1 VRFRRK
7 RWKSSA
13 DISTCVLA
21 AVRTG
26 TDGRPPG
33 PEISNKTFG
42 ITADFSGAYGSG
54 ASMHTCL
61 WTEADR
67 HLSPQA
73 SCWAF
78 DGASEGYRTQ
88 RRKQVSHLADN
99 SRGNALR
106 NLRLLALTIAIMS
119 LPLTTGCWVQSV
131 YPFYEE
137 SDVVVD
143 PGLVGNWEGDSELKS
158 YLLKIGLD
166 PAARTYTIE
175 VAKLGDIKTAAQ
187 CQGAT
192 FEGKL
197 VQIGAQRFLDVVPD
211 QEKCWAAPLDSLMKV
226 ETDEQK
232 LVLTPLDPDWMAN
245 AMADKSVKLLGRT
258 REFGVLPR
266 FVAVTLVSSTSD
278 LRDFLRAHGSEKS
291 VFSETGRMAFQR

>member
-1 VRFRRK
+1 
-7 RWKSSA
+7 
-13 DISTCVLA
+13 
-21 AVRTG
+21 
-26 TDGRPPG
+26 
-33 PEISNKTFG
+33 
-42 ITADFSGAYGSG
+42 
-54 ASMHTCL
+54 M
-61 WTEADR
+61 
-67 HLSPQA
+67 
-73 SCWAF
+73 
-78 DGASEGYRTQ
+78 
-88 RRKQVSHLADN
+88 
-99 SRGNALR
+99 
-106 NLRLLALTIAIMS
+106 
-119 LPLTTGCWVQSV
+119 QSV

-158 YLLKIGLD
+158 CLLKIGLD

-187 CQGAT
+187 CQAAT

-226 ETDEQK
+226 ETDKQK

-245 AMADKSVKLLGRT
+245 AMDDKSVKLLGRT
-258 REFGVLPR
+258 QEFGLLPR

-291 VFSETGRMAFQR
+291 VFSETGRMAFQRK